1 MVARWDF
8 VGGAIN
14 GVLQV
19 YVYEWG
25 PSDDVRVARVGIL
38 VAGIYTWSVGCIA
51 SGWRVLG
58 VGVIDGDGDSDYEF
72 VSAAILYD

>member
-8 VGGAIN
+8 VGGAID

-38 VAGIYTWSVGCIA
+38 VAGIYTWSVG
-51 SGWRVLG
+51 
-58 VGVIDGDGDSDYEF
+58 
-72 VSAAILYD
+72 

>member
-1 MVARWDF
+1 MVTRWGF
-8 VGGAIN
+8 VGGAID

-38 VAGIYTWSVGCIA
+38 VAGVYTWSVGCVVY
-51 SGWRVLG
+51 GWRVLG
-58 VGVIDGDGDSDYEF
+58 EGGR
-72 VSAAILYD
+72 